1 MKCILVTL
9 CVFLAASGAK
19 AQPENDLINHPA
31 PPIIFQQCL
40 NKQVAPDFYKGKIL
54 VIDFWATWCA
64 PCIAGFPH
72 FNKLAE
78 TFQNKDVVFATLTDE
93 PAQTAQRFFKRTKK
107 QLYGLKLIDTTKA
120 NSKAFKAFYIPYC
133 VVIDQDNIIKW
144 AGDGGELTDSIILR
158 VIKKEVPVVPQR
170 EIVKVSLPSKRP
182 VKPLFSFNI
191 KLSDTTK
198 KGAAIASSANYKG
211 DVLDFTRTNT
221 KLGDFL
227 EQLTGYGK
235 RTRIITSDTTK
246 LNQLID
252 VDFESKF
259 DTTVFRKYT
268 NTVLL
273 NKPRINLLMSLVGDA
288 LNFDTKLTKAVKKH
302 YELIVTDSVKL
313 HTFVS
318 MQTHHSSFSDD
329 YFPKFEIVG
338 YTLKNMVTNL
348 EQSAKIIITTD
359 INDKTP
365 YDLSLDISNV
375 KTLEESLRFHGLG
388 LKEVNSEVELLTV
401 TFY

>member
-1 MKCILVTL
+1 M
-9 CVFLAASGAK
+9 
-19 AQPENDLINHPA
+19 
-31 PPIIFQQCL
+31 
-40 NKQVAPDFYKGKIL
+40 
-54 VIDFWATWCA
+54 
-64 PCIAGFPH
+64 
-72 FNKLAE
+72 
-78 TFQNKDVVFATLTDE
+78 TDE
-93 PAQTAQRFFKRTKK
+93 PARTAQRFFARTKK
-107 QLYGLKLIDTTKA
+107 QLNGLKLIDTSRTT
-120 NSKAFKAFYIPYC
+120 SRAFKAFYIPYC

-144 AGDGGELTDSIILR
+144 AGDGAELTDSIILR
-158 VIKKEVPVVPQR
+158 VIKKEAPIVQQR
-170 EIVKVSLPSKRP
+170 EIVKASLPSKRP

-198 KGAAIASSANYKG
+198 KGAAIANSANYKG

-235 RTRIITSDTTK
+235 RTRIITGDTAK

-259 DTTVFRKYT
+259 DTTLFRKYT
-268 NTVLL
+268 NTLLL
-273 NKPRINLLMSLVGDA
+273 NKPRINLLMSLMGDA
-288 LNFDTKLTKAVKKH
+288 LNFDTKVIKAAKKH

-313 HTFVS
+313 HTFMS

-338 YTLKNMVTNL
+338 YTLKDMVTNL
-348 EQSAKIIITTD
+348 EESTKTIITTD
-359 INDKTP
+359 IADKMR
-365 YDLSLDISNV
+365 YDLSLDISDL
-375 KTLEESLRFHGLG
+375 KTLDQSLKFHGLS